1 MNRWLRKLL
10 LSRSRGVN
18 KRRPDYE
25 RNDMSDIEL
34 QQIRKQ
40 LREIDI
46 TLNKIAI
53 ALQQLNTIA
62 IKQNDLIEEGK
73 KDETTI

>member
-1 MNRWLRKLL
+1 MNDL
-10 LSRSRGVN
+10 
-18 KRRPDYE
+18 
-25 RNDMSDIEL
+25 EL

-40 LREIDI
+40 LREIDV

-62 IKQNDLIEEGK
+62 IKQNDLIEEVK
-73 KDETTI
+73 ENETTI